1 MGKQGVCLGRVP
13 VPRALPTLQRT
24 KVSDQGRRSGVATL
38 ELQALAGSQEA
49 TQVTWQ
55 ETRQIYNEN
64 LLSRLG
70 SLGRFI
76 ESQMFS

>member
-1 MGKQGVCLGRVP
+1 M
-13 VPRALPTLQRT
+13 QRT